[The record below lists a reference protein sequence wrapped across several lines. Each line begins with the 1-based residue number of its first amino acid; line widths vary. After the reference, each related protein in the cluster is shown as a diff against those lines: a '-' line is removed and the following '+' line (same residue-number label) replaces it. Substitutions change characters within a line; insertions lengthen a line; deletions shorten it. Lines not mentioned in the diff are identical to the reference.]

1 MASRNVPPP
10 MAVTVPTMVH
20 PSASI
25 PTPPAVMAP
34 LTANATVPTLSASRT
49 RSACEQRERANVRVE
64 VVYRGQADSR
74 AMGMLSAAGPRRTIE
89 YYDRRTKRNHCV
101 MVIKTNACVHTL
113 GTIGCSA
120 SARSTREQIG
130 TWCSRSKINV
140 QHQHE
145 KGGDR
150 WPCNCGCK
158 GGVEREERDECM
170 RSGKVGR
177 TSRRREA
184 LLRRTRA
191 TATEASDRAGHRPPT
206 RPQTLQRHGLQ
217 QSPAP
222 PNTHIGLM
230 MMVQCVA
237 RDAQRYARCD

>member
-1 MASRNVPPP
+1 VAR
-10 MAVTVPTMVH
+10 PTAE
-20 PSASI
+20 PWECQAQPGRGECLNAISNAQKKN
-25 PTPPAVMAP
+25 
-34 LTANATVPTLSASRT
+34 TAL
-49 RSACEQRERANVRVE
+49 
-64 VVYRGQADSR
+64 
-74 AMGMLSAAGPRRTIE
+74 
-89 YYDRRTKRNHCV
+89 
-101 MVIKTNACVHTL
+101 MVIKTDACVHIL

-120 SARSTREQIG
+120 CARSKREQIG
-130 TWCSRSKINV
+130 TWCSRGKSNV

-150 WPCNCGCK
+150 WSCNCGCK
-158 GGVEREERDECM
+158 WGDERDECM
-170 RSGKVGR
+170 HRGKVGR

-191 TATEASDRAGHRPPT
+191 TATEASDRAGHPPPT

-222 PNTHIGLM
+222 PSTHSGL

-237 RDAQRYARCD
+237 RDVHRYARCDCCCFCDHASHHAYEASQETLQLTLSCARVGRQRTALRCAMVCECIEN

>member
-1 MASRNVPPP
+1 
-10 MAVTVPTMVH
+10 
-20 PSASI
+20 
-25 PTPPAVMAP
+25 
-34 LTANATVPTLSASRT
+34 
-49 RSACEQRERANVRVE
+49 
-64 VVYRGQADSR
+64 
-74 AMGMLSAAGPRRTIE
+74 
-89 YYDRRTKRNHCV
+89 

-120 SARSTREQIG
+120 CAKSKQEQIG
-130 TWCSRSKINV
+130 TWCSRSKSNV

-150 WPCNCGCK
+150 WPCDCGCQ

-191 TATEASDRAGHRPPT
+191 TATEASDRADHRPPT
-206 RPQTLQRHGLQ
+206 RLQTLQRHGLQ

-222 PNTHIGLM
+222 PSTHIGL

-237 RDAQRYARCD
+237 RDAQRYARCDCCCFCDQASHHAYEASRETLLTLSCARVGRQRTALRCAMVCECIEY